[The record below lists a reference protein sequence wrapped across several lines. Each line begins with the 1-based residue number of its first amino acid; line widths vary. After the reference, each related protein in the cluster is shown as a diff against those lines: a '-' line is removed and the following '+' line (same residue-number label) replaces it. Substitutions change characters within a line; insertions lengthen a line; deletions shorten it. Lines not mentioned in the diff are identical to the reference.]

1 MSIIKMEATRFNN
14 NVINLNAL
22 RDGTSR
28 KLAAGLIAPAIEDTL
43 RACYRAR
50 CRTYQELG

>member
-1 MSIIKMEATRFNN
+1 MSIIKMEDTRFNH

-28 KLAAGLIAPAIEDTL
+28 KLAAGLIAPAIEDTH
-43 RACYRAR
+43 C
-50 CRTYQELG
+50 ELAPEHAA